1 MCRCLSQVISF
12 FYRQSLKKHVE
23 VQRKC
28 TPVNV
33 QECYLI
39 RFSGKPAITLTFHKY
54 LSFQSLIFTMINF
67 KHVSLIY
74 LSREALKLKCFK
86 QACHT
91 KCELPIESL
100 MGPLLNMVTWY
111 KNHLAGWQIM
121 QWGKKNK
128 AFTSF
133 KKLISFLSRVP
144 FLCMP

>member
-1 MCRCLSQVISF
+1 MYPCECPRMLPDSIFWKTCHYFNISQIPVLSVF
-12 FYRQSLKKHVE
+12 DFY
-23 VQRKC
+23 
-28 TPVNV
+28 ND
-33 QECYLI
+33 
-39 RFSGKPAITLTFHKY
+39 
-54 LSFQSLIFTMINF
+54 NF

-74 LSREALKLKCFK
+74 LSREALKLKCFE

-91 KCELPIESL
+91 KREVPIESL